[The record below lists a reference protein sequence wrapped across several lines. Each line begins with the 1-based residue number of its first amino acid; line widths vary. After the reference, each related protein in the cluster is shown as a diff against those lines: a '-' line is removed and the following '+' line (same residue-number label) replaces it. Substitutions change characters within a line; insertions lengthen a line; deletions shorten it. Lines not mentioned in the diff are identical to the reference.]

1 MRIGQTEAIWR
12 YPVKSMG
19 GERLEHVK
27 VESYGLLGD
36 RFCSFYDEAKQGWN
50 SYFTARKYPQ
60 LLGYRAFYVDGSVR
74 IQSPMGRDSG
84 WDEELRDELE
94 QMTGVRMSMNAEG
107 APGREDNGLKSVD
120 AASILIATDSSL
132 RRLEQVWGKK
142 TDVRRFRPNL
152 LVRADDPLM
161 DDSALIGSRL
171 CIGSTLLQVDTFC
184 ERCVMITYDPD
195 SLERDPSLLK
205 TVHQSFGFRFGLYAS
220 VLETGI
226 IAAGDEVLLVSE

>member
-19 GERLEHVK
+19 GERLEHVD

-36 RFCSFYDEAKQGWN
+36 RFCSFYDETKQGWN

-60 LLGYRAFYVDGSVR
+60 LLGYRASYVDGSVR
-74 IQSPMGRDSG
+74 IQSPTGKNSG
-84 WDEELRDELE
+84 WDEKLRDELE
-94 QMTGVRMSMNAEG
+94 QVTGVRMSMNAEG
-107 APGREDNGLKSVD
+107 APGRAENELKSVD
-120 AASILIATDSSL
+120 AASILIATDATL
-132 RRLEQVWGKK
+132 RRLEQIWGKK

-152 LVRADDPLM
+152 LVRADDPLL
-161 DDSALIGSRL
+161 DDSTLLGSRL
-171 CIGSTLLQVDTFC
+171 RIGSTLLQVDTFC

-205 TVHQSFGFRFGLYAS
+205 TVHQSFGLRFGLYAS
-220 VLETGI
+220 VLEPGM